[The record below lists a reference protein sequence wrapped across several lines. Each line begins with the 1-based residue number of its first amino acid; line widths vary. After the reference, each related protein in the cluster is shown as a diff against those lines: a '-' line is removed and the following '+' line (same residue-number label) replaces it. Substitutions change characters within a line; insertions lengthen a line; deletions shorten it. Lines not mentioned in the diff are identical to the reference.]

1 MRFEIFFCC
10 GPKSLATC
18 FELCH
23 GDLLKNILLVVVA
36 VFVWPAVVVFV
47 VGVVTVFAA
56 FVAVFVAVFVAPFA
70 IVFVVAVLYYV
81 GCLCH
86 RAFWLSFGWQ
96 TRERE
101 HEVQSEREVGIGG
114 SRGSDNNHN
123 KRSIFSLL
131 VANVFY
137 SL

>member
-1 MRFEIFFCC
+1 MRFRIFFCC

-23 GDLLKNILLVVVA
+23 GDLLL
-36 VFVWPAVVVFV
+36 FVWPAVVVFV

-96 TRERE
+96 TKEAERER
-101 HEVQSEREVGIGG
+101 
-114 SRGSDNNHN
+114 
-123 KRSIFSLL
+123 
-131 VANVFY
+131 A
-137 SL
+137 

>member
-1 MRFEIFFCC
+1 M
-10 GPKSLATC
+10 
-18 FELCH
+18 
-23 GDLLKNILLVVVA
+23 LVVVA
-36 VFVWPAVVVFV
+36 VFVWPAVVFV

-96 TRERE
+96 TIEEERERE
-101 HEVQSEREVGIGG
+101 HEVQRESKVGIGG

-123 KRSIFSLL
+123 KRSIVSLL

>member
-1 MRFEIFFCC
+1 MSERGSVRQPQLLPMRTVVAKVVPPVPRAAAPSADFECDSRFFFCC
-10 GPKSLATC
+10 CAPKSLATC

-81 GCLCH
+81 GCLCY
-86 RAFWLSFGWQ
+86 RAFWLSFGW
-96 TRERE
+96 
-101 HEVQSEREVGIGG
+101 
-114 SRGSDNNHN
+114 
-123 KRSIFSLL
+123 
-131 VANVFY
+131 
-137 SL
+137 

>member
-1 MRFEIFFCC
+1 MSERGSVRQPQLLPMRTVVAKVVPPVPRAAPPLLILNAIRDFFCC

-36 VFVWPAVVVFV
+36 VFVWPAVVVF
-47 VGVVTVFAA
+47 VVTVFAA

-96 TRERE
+96 TKEAERER
-101 HEVQSEREVGIGG
+101 
-114 SRGSDNNHN
+114 
-123 KRSIFSLL
+123 
-131 VANVFY
+131 A
-137 SL
+137 